1 MKYAVRIITETP
13 KGYNVDKEDF
23 LTSSIVDARKN
34 AIRKIG
40 TNPRKRAI
48 INDVE
53 NHTNKEDI
61 SYWNIEAY
69 NMRGWFTTDLNKYAD
84 MERLMKPQRYTE
96 VDPVTGRLKKRYIE
110 L

>member
-1 MKYAVRIITETP
+1 MKYAVRVIIETP

-40 TNPRKRAI
+40 KNPRKRAI
-48 INDVE
+48 IKDVE

-61 SYWNIEAY
+61 SYWKIDAY
-69 NMRGWFTTDLNKYAD
+69 NMRGWFTTDLTKYTD
-84 MERLMKPQRYTE
+84 VKRLMKPQKYIE